1 MLVGLLAIVLFFPAS
16 FFASANQASPAV
28 MTLLAARRPAVPAV
42 VRVGADSVAFSPDGL
57 LLAAAYGNGAVWLW
71 DPSTDQ
77 RRSLGLAA
85 GFHSAGA
92 DGVAFSPNGKLLAAA
107 YTNGTIGLWNPANGQ
122 ASGSL
127 LWRGVGG
134 ANAVAFSPD
143 GKLLAA
149 GYGDGSVRL
158 WNPDTGRSRGLAA
171 TGSFRASVNAVA
183 FGAGGKLLAIGYGN
197 GTIRLWDASTG
208 QAANAPLQT
217 GKASVNAVAFSP
229 DGELLGRRRRRRG
242 LAVGPGYRPTACHRQ
257 AGLVRLVCG
266 RGERRRL
273 QPGRETAGR
282 RLRQQRHRAMEPGHR
297 PSGRLAPPG

>member
-42 VRVGADSVAFSPDGL
+42 VRAGVDSVAFSPDGL

-122 ASGSL
+122 GSGSL

-171 TGSFRASVNAVA
+171 TGSARSSVNAVE
-183 FGAGGKLLAIGYGN
+183 FSPDGKLLTAGDGN
-197 GTIRLWDASTG
+197 GTVRLWDASTG
-208 QAANAPLQT
+208 QAATAPLQT
-217 GKASVNAVAFSP
+217 VECPCERRGVQSRRRTT
-229 DGELLGRRRRRRG
+229 GRRRRHG
-242 LAVGPGYRPTACHRQ
+242 LAVGPGYRPTARHRR

-266 RGERRRL
+266 RGGQRRV

-282 RLRQQRHRAMEPGHR
+282 RLHQQRHRAMEPGHR
-297 PSGRLAPPG
+297 PSGRLATPG